1 MTSVRITPIAR
12 RPVETGIGHRE
23 HLRLTLKPREPVTGA
38 VDGGWWPRSRNLA
51 AEVPALLSV
60 LADRLGAVEGVSYN
74 PDDWGPTPSKIFDG
88 GGRIR
93 LGGYY
98 SQHRD
103 TIDVYGRQQ
112 LVTLLVVAP
121 EATAP
126 VAQAAV
132 RAAGHRGN
140 TDGVEALLLASRASS
155 ADDAAEQR
163 RKIDGVPVPST

>member
-12 RPVETGIGHRE
+12 SPVETGVGVRE
-23 HLRLTLKPREPVTGA
+23 HLRLTVKPTAPATGA
-38 VDGGWWPRSRNLA
+38 VDGGWWPRSRDLV
-51 AEVPALLSV
+51 AEVPALLAV

-74 PDDWGPTPSKIFDG
+74 PDDWGPTPSKIIAG

-93 LGGYY
+93 LGGYRT
-98 SQHRD
+98 QHRD

-126 VAQAAV
+126 VAQAALK
-132 RAAGHRGN
+132 AAGHRDN
-140 TDGVEALLLASRASS
+140 ADGVEALLLASRALSV
-155 ADDAAEQR
+155 DDPA
-163 RKIDGVPVPST
+163 

>member
-12 RPVETGIGHRE
+12 SPVETDIGHRE
-23 HLRLTLKPREPVTGA
+23 HLRLTLKPAAPATGS
-38 VDGGWWPRSRNLA
+38 VDGAWWPWSRNLA
-51 AEVPALLSV
+51 AEVPALLAV

-74 PDDWGPTPSKIFDG
+74 PDDWGPTPSKIIAG

-93 LGGYY
+93 LGGYR
-98 SQHRD
+98 SQQRD

-126 VAQAAV
+126 VAQAAL

-140 TDGVEALLLASRASS
+140 TDGVEALLRASAPSPTPRSS
-155 ADDAAEQR
+155 AGR
-163 RKIDGVPVPST
+163 STPVSPI

>member
-12 RPVETGIGHRE
+12 SPVETGIGHRE
-23 HLRLTLKPREPVTGA
+23 HLRLTVKPTAPATGA
-38 VDGGWWPRSRNLA
+38 VDGGWWPRTRNLA

-60 LADRLGAVEGVSYN
+60 LADRLGAIEGVSYN
-74 PDDWGPTPSKIFDG
+74 PDDWGPTPSKIIAG

-93 LGGYY
+93 LGGYR

-121 EATAP
+121 EATAL
-126 VAQAAV
+126 VAQAAL

-140 TDGVEALLLASRASS
+140 TDGVEALLLASAPSPMPRK
-155 ADDAAEQR
+155 QR
-163 RKIDGVPVPST
+163 REIDSGPVPST

>member
-74 PDDWGPTPSKIFDG
+74 PDDWPTPSKIFDG

-121 EATAP
+121 QATAP

-140 TDGVEALLLASRASS
+140 TDGVEALLLASRVLPPTMQRSS
-155 ADDAAEQR
+155 AGR
-163 RKIDGVPVPST
+163 STACRCPPHK

>member
-12 RPVETGIGHRE
+12 SPVETGIDHRE
-23 HLRLTLKPREPVTGA
+23 PLRLTLKPTAPATGA

-74 PDDWGPTPSKIFDG
+74 PDDWEPTPSKIIAG

-93 LGGYY
+93 LGGYR
-98 SQHRD
+98 SQRRD
-103 TIDVYGRQQ
+103 TIDVYGRRQ

-121 EATAP
+121 EATVP
-126 VAQAAV
+126 VAQAAL
-132 RAAGHRGN
+132 RAAGHRDN
-140 TDGVEALLLASRASS
+140 TDGVEALLRASAPSPMPRSS
-155 ADDAAEQR
+155 AGRSTPA
-163 RKIDGVPVPST
+163 PST

>member
-12 RPVETGIGHRE
+12 SPVETGIGHRE
-23 HLRLTLKPREPVTGA
+23 HLRLTLKPKAPATGA

-60 LADRLGAVEGVSYN
+60 LADRLEAVEGVSYN
-74 PDDWGPTPSKIFDG
+74 PDDWGPTPSQIVAG

-93 LGGYY
+93 LGGYR

-126 VAQAAV
+126 VARAAL
-132 RAAGHRGN
+132 RAAGHQGN
-140 TDGVEALLLASRASS
+140 TDGVEALLLASRAFSV
-155 ADDAAEQR
+155 DDAAEQR
-163 RKIDGVPVPST
+163 WEIDGGPLLST

>member
-12 RPVETGIGHRE
+12 SPVETGSGHRE
-23 HLRLTLKPREPVTGA
+23 HLRLTVKPTAPATGV

-51 AEVPALLSV
+51 AEVPALLSA
-60 LADRLGAVEGVSYN
+60 LADRLGAIEGVSYN
-74 PDDWGPTPSKIFDG
+74 PDDWEPTPSKIIAG

-93 LGGYY
+93 LGGYR
-98 SQHRD
+98 SQRRD
-103 TIDVYGRQQ
+103 TIDVYGRGQ

-126 VAQAAV
+126 VAQAAL

-140 TDGVEALLLASRASS
+140 TDGVEALLSASAPSPTPRSS
-155 ADDAAEQR
+155 T
-163 RKIDGVPVPST
+163 GSSTPVPSHE